1 MHLNPR
7 LSRVLCTARAWALQ
21 TSAASPPN
29 DVVCD
34 DGDASPKA
42 GDPGVFTLWG
52 ERERSTQAEQ
62 RDITLA
68 AGITDPATRDTVI
81 AAVVADFASAPQEAG
96 GWLIQTTAPL
106 ARNTLTMDIKDWLD
120 VDGSSKLMA
129 LAE

>member
-1 MHLNPR
+1 M
-7 LSRVLCTARAWALQ
+7 
-21 TSAASPPN
+21 
-29 DVVCD
+29 VCD

-120 VDGSSKLMA
+120 ADQSSKLMA